1 VSNQVSHPYKTTGKI
16 IVYKM
21 FLKNRGHNNSLLSC
35 QHGQGPIFIHADPT
49 AVVKTKI
56 KFA

>member
-1 VSNQVSHPYKTTGKI
+1 
-16 IVYKM
+16 M

-49 AVVKTKI
+49 AVKTKI